1 MGIPAMGPMCS
12 ARSSLVARGRPKSR
26 LIAFVDKAM
35 GCFPAMGKL
44 GWNQPTMELSHGA
57 AAGE

>member
-1 MGIPAMGPMCS
+1 MCS